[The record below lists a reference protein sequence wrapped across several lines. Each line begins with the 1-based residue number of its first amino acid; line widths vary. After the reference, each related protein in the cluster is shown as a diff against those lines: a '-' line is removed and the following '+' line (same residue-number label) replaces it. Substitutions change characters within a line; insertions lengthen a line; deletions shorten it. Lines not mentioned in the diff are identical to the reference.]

1 MSTERDD
8 RRLLDRDANA
18 CQPPAPVA
26 RPTPPERLPS
36 RRWVEIKRDKWY
48 RDLATRPRVVVAR
61 ALYEA
66 DRDPPLESVTE
77 DGEPELRIWSQLGP
91 GVQATY
97 YALAD
102 AALDAVAPLL
112 RSPTFRSVEARRNAE
127 LRQALALAKT
137 LEGQLDD
144 AIYLQLQTEAKLQRY
159 REAVRALARLVQ
171 RKRAGANRQV
181 AYYKTRYEDLLRRRN
196 ERNER

>member
-1 MSTERDD
+1 MTDVPRAPDD
-8 RRLLDRDANA
+8 RRLLDRDATA
-18 CQPPAPVA
+18 TQPPAPVA

-36 RRWVEIKRDKWY
+36 RSWTVIKREKWY
-48 RDLATRPRVVVAR
+48 RDLARSPRDVVAR
-61 ALYEA
+61 AIWNA
-66 DRDPPLESVTE
+66 DSGRNLVDWHDINDEGRADYL
-77 DGEPELRIWSQLGP
+77 
-91 GVQATY
+91 AM
-97 YALAD
+97 AD

-112 RSPTFRSVEARRNAE
+112 RSPTFRSMVTRRDAE
-127 LRQALALAKT
+127 LRQALSTVTQLSGQVDDLIVHQLR
-137 LEGQLDD
+137 LEAQ
-144 AIYLQLQTEAKLQRY
+144 LQRY